1 MASCSTKRRLAE
13 PAASKSVFLDTFLVP
28 VSPPPY
34 QPSATRN
41 WDMIHMNLN
50 LNPVWELSQIKGE
63 SEIMLSPYFF
73 DVDSLELDAK
83 AFQINKVSATLKGA
97 DILRDY
103 RYDGQKLKLL
113 FKKDLSK
120 SDSIMVQLN
129 YTAKPDSLPDDAAGR
144 AIASEKG
151 LFFINPKGLKT
162 SKPRQL
168 WTQGETNFNSRWFPC
183 IDQPNERITHQIS
196 VRVEKGQNSLSNGEL
211 LFSSLNEDGSRVDV
225 WEMNQPHAPYLVML
239 AVGDFA
245 QVSDTGSK
253 VPVNYWVED
262 AYKEEAG
269 KIFGRTPDM
278 INYFSEIT
286 GLDYPW
292 PKYDQIVVR
301 DYISGAMENTSAVIH
316 GEFLYHKE
324 RELMDTDE
332 EDIIAHELFHHWFG
346 DYVTCESWS
355 NLTLNEGF
363 ASYGEYLWREHS
375 KGDDWAQF
383 ILMNF
388 KQNYM
393 EEARFVKKPLI
404 RYEYREDNE
413 LFDRHSYDKGA
424 LVLHMLRSYLGDKAF
439 FAGLENYLRSNA
451 YSSVEIADLR
461 LAFENTTGMDLHWF
475 FDQWYM
481 QKGHPVLE
489 IEYAVKENSAEV
501 FVRQKQDL
509 EEYTVFKMPVDILVD
524 HQGQKE
530 IHRFLID
537 EEVNI
542 FSIPVD
548 SNLSFISFD
557 PQEMLLAEKHETKSI
572 SWLQNELRSSQNI
585 EKIWRNWVQLLD
597 KSMDNDV
604 DLDLAFDY
612 VMKHPSQ
619 HLRKLCLEWLDRD
632 MIGQYSMVDRIRTRA
647 LEDSSSLVRN
657 QAVNQLLNLAYP
669 EKRNDFI
676 RLCADSSILV
686 SSTAISGLAR
696 FSLSDALSCA
706 QSIEKSP
713 YDDHRLALAAVYA
726 QEGGAERIAF
736 FQNAHENI
744 NAFKAPQLISHLS
757 DYMQHCESLESRLE
771 SLDLLQDYMLNQT
784 VWWQKIVGVDALNAL
799 KVQQENIIRNIS
811 KEASTSNLKPEEQA
825 VQIQQIMEA
834 DQTLEKISAV
844 REALLASE
852 THARIKELMR

>member
-1 MASCSTKRRLAE
+1 
-13 PAASKSVFLDTFLVP
+13 
-28 VSPPPY
+28 
-34 QPSATRN
+34 
-41 WDMIHMNLN
+41 MIHMNLN
-50 LNPVWELSQIKGE
+50 LTPLWELSQIKAE
-63 SEIMLSPYFF
+63 AEITLSPYFF
-73 DVDSLELDAK
+73 DIDSLELDAK
-83 AFQINKVSATLKGA
+83 GFEFKKVTAILGNSDLLKS
-97 DILRDY
+97 Y
-103 RYDGQKLKLL
+103 SYDGRKIKIKLNQNVS
-113 FKKDLSK
+113 SK
-120 SDSIMVQLN
+120 DSITLQVN
-129 YTAKPDSLPDDAAGR
+129 YIAKPDSLPDDAAGR

-239 AVGDFA
+239 AVGDFV
-245 QVSDTGSK
+245 QVSDTGTK
-253 VPVNYWVED
+253 VPVSYWVEK
-262 AYKEEAG
+262 AFEEESR
-269 KIFGRTPDM
+269 KIFGQTPEM
-278 INYFSEIT
+278 INFFSDVT

-301 DYISGAMENTSAVIH
+301 DYISGAMENTTAVIH

-363 ASYGEYLWREHS
+363 ASYGEYLWREYS
-375 KGDDWAQF
+375 KGDDWAQYV
-383 ILMNF
+383 LMNF

-404 RYEYREDNE
+404 RYEYRADNE

-439 FAGLENYLRSNA
+439 FSGLESYLKSNA
-451 YSSVEIADLR
+451 YSSVELADLR
-461 LAFENTTGMDLHWF
+461 LAFENTTGQDLKWF
-475 FDQWYM
+475 FDQWYL

-489 IEYAVKENSAEV
+489 IGYAVKENSAEI

-509 EEYTVFKMPVDILVD
+509 EEYPIYRIPVNILVD
-524 HQGQKE
+524 QKGE
-530 IHRFLID
+530 KKSYSFLID
-537 EEVNI
+537 QEVNI
-542 FSIPVD
+542 FNIPVD
-548 SNLSFISFD
+548 SNLNYISFD
-557 PQEMLLAEKHETKSI
+557 PNEDILAEKHETKSI
-572 SWLQNELRSSQNI
+572 KWLQKELRSSDNI
-585 EKIWRNWVQLLD
+585 EKLWRNWIQLLD
-597 KSMDNDV
+597 QSMESDV
-604 DLDLAFDY
+604 ELDRAFDFL
-612 VMKHPSQ
+612 MAHPSQ

-632 MIGQYSMVDRIRTRA
+632 MIGQYSMVDQIRDRA
-647 LEDSSSLVRN
+647 LKDSSSIVRN
-657 QAVNQLLNLAYP
+657 QALNQLLNLAYP
-669 EKRNDFI
+669 EKRQDFI
-676 RLCADSSILV
+676 QLCSDSSILV
-686 SSTAISGLAR
+686 SSTAISGLSR

-706 QSIEKSP
+706 RSIEKSP

-726 QEGGAERIAF
+726 QEGGAERIGF

-744 NAFKAPQLISHLS
+744 NAFKSPELISHLS

-771 SLDLLQDYMLNQT
+771 ALDLLQDYMLNQT

-799 KVQQENIIRNIS
+799 KVQQENIIRSVS
-811 KEASTSNLKPEEQA
+811 KDASTSNLKPEEQA
-825 VQIQQIMEA
+825 VYIQQIMEA

-844 REALLASE
+844 REALLTSE